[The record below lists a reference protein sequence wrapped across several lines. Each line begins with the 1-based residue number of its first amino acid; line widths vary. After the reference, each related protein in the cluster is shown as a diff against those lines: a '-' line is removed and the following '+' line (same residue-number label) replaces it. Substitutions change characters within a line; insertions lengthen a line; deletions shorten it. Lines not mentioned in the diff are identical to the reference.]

1 VVNEEL
7 LAFFCLEL
15 LTVNFYN
22 YVHYIICLNGFLRQV
37 DCISAAAFSTHT
49 D

>member
-22 YVHYIICLNGFLRQV
+22 YVHFLFV
-37 DCISAAAFSTHT
+37 
-49 D
+49 